1 MKFNIQSLEKKL
13 NKIDE
18 TSKNI
23 DKFEHYEQMNER
35 YKSFISGYS
44 KSYIE
49 MSDWYYGEELPY
61 HIYCKLF
68 QKKNENNINLKGTYF
83 ESKEDLIELY
93 KLFLFYGFIDTFM
106 NYKIGV

>member
-1 MKFNIQSLEKKL
+1 MKFDIQSLEKKL
-13 NKIDE
+13 KKIDE

-23 DKFEHYEQMNER
+23 NKYEHYKQMNER
-35 YKSFISGYS
+35 YKTFISGYS

-61 HIYCKLF
+61 HIYCKIF

-83 ESKEDLIELY
+83 ESKKDLIELY
-93 KLFLFYGFIDTFM
+93 KLFIFYGFLDIFM
-106 NYKIGV
+106 NHKNGV